1 VSKWCR
7 NIGGGGGRR
16 DFHALMSWVFLWQRV
31 EVSSFL
37 NLTNKFENYSQIV
50 RNAEFAF
57 RFSITSCRISTY
69 LVPYFLRAE
78 YNDEAPPPEAEA
90 AFEKEEKEDKKKK
103 KKGKKDAEEVG

>member
-1 VSKWCR
+1 M
-7 NIGGGGGRR
+7 I
-16 DFHALMSWVFLWQRV
+16 
-31 EVSSFL
+31 
-37 NLTNKFENYSQIV
+37 
-50 RNAEFAF
+50 NAEFAF
-57 RFSITSCRISTY
+57 NLSIFFCRISTY